1 MSESRA
7 RASNELKAGARDAR
21 DDLAG
26 QSYWDETW
34 SAEVLPP
41 RLDPTR
47 NGWRNHV
54 EREFHREL
62 TAAFGELRTPRRLLE
77 IGCARS
83 TFLPYLAHD
92 FGFQVEG
99 LDYSEVGA
107 AQARRL
113 LAREGVPGSVTCAD
127 MFAPPSTL
135 LGRFDVVVSFG
146 VMEHFR
152 DTADALRAAAR
163 FLVPGG
169 LLVTFVP
176 NLAGVTG
183 WLQKRMNPAVYA
195 IHNPLDDR
203 QLGAATT
210 RAGLALVAS
219 RYVASSNFG
228 VLNLVGVESAP
239 GYGAKRRVYQ
249 LMCALSVAGWLVD
262 ERVVSVPRTR
272 ALSGYVLAVGR
283 KPLT

>member
-1 MSESRA
+1 MNDAGPRG
-7 RASNELKAGARDAR
+7 SNELNERARDAR

-26 QSYWDETW
+26 QNYWDQTW

-41 RLDPTR
+41 RLDPSR
-47 NGWRNHV
+47 IGWRNHV

-83 TFLPYLAHD
+83 TFLPYLAHE

-107 AQARRL
+107 MQARRL
-113 LAREGVPGSVTCAD
+113 LAREGISGSVTCAD
-127 MFAPPSTL
+127 MFAPPPAL
-135 LGRFDVVVSFG
+135 LERFDVVVSFG

-152 DTADALRAAAR
+152 DTSDALRAASR

-195 IHNPLDDR
+195 IHNPLDLR

-228 VLNLVGVESAP
+228 VVSLAGVESAA
-239 GYGAKRRVYQ
+239 GYGAKRGVHR
-249 LMCALSVAGWLVD
+249 LACAASVAGWLVD
-262 ERVVSVPRTR
+262 EHVIAIPRTR
-272 ALSGYVLAVGR
+272 AFSGYVLAVGR
-283 KPLT
+283 K